1 MFSQFKGVVRK
12 AQRLEEV
19 RVSGPKIVSLKKEK
33 KEEIEEEEKD
43 VEKPEVVKEKSKSE
57 FLS

>member
-1 MFSQFKGVVRK
+1 MFSQFKGIDRK

-43 VEKPEVVKEKSKSE
+43 VEKPEVVKEKSKSK